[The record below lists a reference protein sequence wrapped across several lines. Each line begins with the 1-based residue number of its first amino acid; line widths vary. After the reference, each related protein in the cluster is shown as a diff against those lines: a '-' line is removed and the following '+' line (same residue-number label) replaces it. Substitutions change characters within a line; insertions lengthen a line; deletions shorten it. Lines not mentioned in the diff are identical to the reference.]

1 MGRRRPLTLGLPAG
15 LAGPAGWC
23 GNIQGGIEAQPG
35 DHRYGLGQGLADA
48 EQVQYRVGAVSH
60 HHYGAMRQPASQ
72 QYDHLAGP
80 VGELFVASSPPGV
93 ESLRGRQHGEEGQS
107 PVATGPRDVAQ
118 PHHGYPAQAAGLDMA
133 GPGGAHSVAV
143 DAAGADART
152 PAPFNGLVNAEDQR
166 S

>member
-1 MGRRRPLTLGLPAG
+1 MGRRRPLTLGLPVWPG
-15 LAGPAGWC
+15 LRGVC

-93 ESLRGRQHGEEGQS
+93 ESLRGRQHGEEGQKPS
-107 PVATGPRDVAQ
+107 GDRPTGRGPATSWISS
-118 PHHGYPAQAAGLDMA
+118 AGRW
-133 GPGGAHSVAV
+133 S
-143 DAAGADART
+143 
-152 PAPFNGLVNAEDQR
+152 
-166 S
+166 